1 MGRRTILRQGERN
14 ADGSCGNSTLTSPIV
29 TLVVGRDQRLFAA
42 HEDVLSMSPFF
53 EAALRGQFFESATKQ
68 VQLPDESVFLPTP
81 YIVPY
86 MQQQA
91 DAHS

>member
-1 MGRRTILRQGERN
+1 
-14 ADGSCGNSTLTSPIV
+14 
-29 TLVVGRDQRLFAA
+29 
-42 HEDVLSMSPFF
+42 MSPFF